1 MKSKSFLIVTAAA
14 FLFLN
19 LVSYAA
25 PVNSVTVKVTTA
37 EGKDAGTITL
47 TDKKG
52 AVAFK
57 LDLMGLPPGQHAI
70 HIHQHPLCEPPYAT
84 SGPHLNPSGKMHG
97 TKNPEGPHDGDIPL
111 NLKVGSDG
119 TDKSSFTVKSISLDP
134 AAPNSVFANGGTS
147 IMIHA
152 GPDDMETDPGGNS
165 GARIACGVITLPTN

>member
-1 MKSKSFLIVTAAA
+1 MKSKPFLIVTAAA

-19 LVSYAA
+19 LATYAA
-25 PVNSVTVKVTTA
+25 PVTSVTVKITTA

-57 LDLMGLPPGQHAI
+57 LDLTGLPPGQHAI

-84 SGPHLNPSGKMHG
+84 SGPHFNPSGKMHG
-97 TKNPEGPHDGDIPL
+97 MKNPEGPHDGDIPL

-134 AAPNSVFANGGTS
+134 AAPNSIFANGGTS

-165 GARIACGVITLPTN
+165 GARIACGVITLPAN

>member
-1 MKSKSFLIVTAAA
+1 MKSKSFLIVSAAA
-14 FLFLN
+14 FLFLS
-19 LVSYAA
+19 VASQAA
-25 PVNSVTVKVTTA
+25 PVSSVTVKITTID
-37 EGKDAGTITL
+37 GKDAGTITL

-70 HIHQHPLCEPPYAT
+70 HVHQHPLCEPPYAT
-84 SGPHLNPSGKMHG
+84 AGPHFNPSGKMHG

-111 NLKVGSDG
+111 NIKVGSDG
-119 TDKSSFTVKSISLDP
+119 SDHSSFTVKTLSLDP

-147 IMIHA
+147 LMIHA

-165 GARIACGVITLPTN
+165 GARIACGIITLPAN

>member
-1 MKSKSFLIVTAAA
+1 MKSKSFLIVSAAA

-19 LVSYAA
+19 VASYAA
-25 PVNSVTVKVTTA
+25 PVSSVTVKVTTI

-47 TDKKG
+47 SDKKG
-52 AVAFK
+52 VVAFK

-84 SGPHLNPSGKMHG
+84 SGPHFNPSGKMHG
-97 TKNPEGPHDGDIPL
+97 TKNPDGPHDGDIPL
-111 NLKVGSDG
+111 NIKVGSDG
-119 TDKSSFTVKSISLDP
+119 TDKSSFTVKTLSLDP

-165 GARIACGVITLPTN
+165 GARIACGVITLPAN